1 METLSCRK
9 IKEQT
14 RDHTTRH
21 LHTWELDLDLLTRV
35 VSDILQED
43 DTEGLFFQSF
53 SWHVNLRYN
62 ASPLVTG

>member
-1 METLSCRK
+1 METLSCGK

-43 DTEGLFFQSF
+43 DTEGLFFSLF
-53 SWHVNLRYN
+53 L
-62 ASPLVTG
+62 GM

>member
-21 LHTWELDLDLLTRV
+21 SHTWGLDLALLTRV
-35 VSDILQED
+35 VSDILQEGD
-43 DTEGLFFQSF
+43 AEGLLF
-53 SWHVNLRYN
+53 SLF
-62 ASPLVTG
+62 LVCKFKVQCFAFSD